1 MRKLLFETLNSEED
15 IKILKAIIDC
25 NPQWVDDETL
35 TVTSTKP
42 VKELIEQIRK
52 EDMERVVEIVTDLKR
67 SGAELITTPLG
78 FDAWKRDNYFHNLA
92 LDEILSIIKQ
102 AHGTN

>member
-1 MRKLLFETLNSEED
+1 MTNKEELKKQYEEFASNPTIYDVWTAYTTDAVSDWWLSKL
-15 IKILKAIIDC
+15 
-25 NPQWVDDETL
+25 
-35 TVTSTKP
+35 
-42 VKELIEQIRK
+42 EQIRK
-52 EDMERVVEIVTDLKR
+52 EDVERVVEIVTDLKR